1 MTHEIELEGYYPKI
15 FGSPMRMLCL
25 GTKASYGMEV
35 LHFRRGTGWD
45 GLALDVTFTL
55 DPQAEG
61 TTVLAD
67 AGDTVAVPPA
77 ATAQATNSGSVTV
90 RGVRDGVQC
99 ISCNIP
105 YLVLNHAP
113 VPGQQTDPAESVW
126 KQYADKLIPAGGST
140 GQVLAK
146 ASAQDMDLYWADGTT
161 TQTETTPHMLTN
173 AGRSKKKAIVSFV
186 DDDCRSEAYTVLF
199 PLVQEL
205 GMPYTVACPAG
216 LMGKNGR
223 MTVEQL
229 QEMAR
234 SGVTVACHTMTE
246 TDMEQDTPETLEAT
260 LQQFE
265 AEMRRWGIRGVRSYA
280 YVNGRYKADCLNTV
294 KKHFDLGLTVEKGV
308 NQIPY
313 ESCRMKRVEVF
324 PKNKSYTLEDVKAW
338 VDKTVQDGGWLILMT
353 HAWYTTFDAA
363 QLKELV
369 GYIRASGAELMDLY
383 DALDATG
390 NVVEAGDYQK
400 PGADAAE
407 PFFVVDAD
415 GRAWTNALENLRP
428 ADGIT
433 NVGAALQSG
442 YVISTA
448 TGKAIKTSDTGFRVT
463 QPVDVTSAA
472 QVLVTAWAYTGF
484 ALYSFFD
491 AAGTCLAVKA
501 ADADYAA
508 GGNTLTR
515 QAVAVPQG
523 AATLI
528 VAGNLYQALPA
539 VRLVSA
545 ANLVQQVK
553 SMTVAWHANYVLKIS
568 GSTVNYASEN
578 RRISEKV
585 AAAAGDTYRLSCSA
599 NWNNALYVIYAA
611 DNSVLACR
619 QAPNNAAGEVLTDF
633 AVTMPE
639 NTAYF
644 RVAANLEIQP
654 ESYAVA
660 RYTTRIAAK
669 APVLTVAAV
678 RTLLDILRAGTYTQ
692 SQQSAIQNLENALL
706 IID

>member
-1 MTHEIELEGYYPKI
+1 MFSPGREVTGLPSFSGRS
-15 FGSPMRMLCL
+15 FGGCFSGRVTWTVGRRACRSLPWSV
-25 GTKASYGMEV
+25 TKVSAPVRHMVSAS
-35 LHFRRGTGWD
+35 T
-45 GLALDVTFTL
+45 
-55 DPQAEG
+55 
-61 TTVLAD
+61 
-67 AGDTVAVPPA
+67 AGAAPPP

-216 LMGKNGR
+216 LMGKTGR

-294 KKHFDLGLTVEKGV
+294 KKHFDLGLTVEKGI

-338 VDKTVQDGGWLILMT
+338 VDKAVQDGGWLILMT

-390 NVVEAGDYQK
+390 NVVEAVRQTGAPLVGLSALMTTTVPNMQATIEALHAANLPCKVMVGGAVLTKAYAEQI
-400 PGADAAE
+400 GADFYAK
-407 PFFVVDAD
+407 DA
-415 GRAWTNALENLRP
+415 
-428 ADGIT
+428 
-433 NVGAALQSG
+433 
-442 YVISTA
+442 
-448 TGKAIKTSDTGFRVT
+448 KAS
-463 QPVDVTSAA
+463 
-472 QVLVTAWAYTGF
+472 
-484 ALYSFFD
+484 
-491 AAGTCLAVKA
+491 
-501 ADADYAA
+501 ADYAKQIF
-508 GGNTLTR
+508 G
-515 QAVAVPQG
+515 
-523 AATLI
+523 
-528 VAGNLYQALPA
+528 
-539 VRLVSA
+539 
-545 ANLVQQVK
+545 
-553 SMTVAWHANYVLKIS
+553 
-568 GSTVNYASEN
+568 
-578 RRISEKV
+578 
-585 AAAAGDTYRLSCSA
+585 
-599 NWNNALYVIYAA
+599 
-611 DNSVLACR
+611 
-619 QAPNNAAGEVLTDF
+619 
-633 AVTMPE
+633 
-639 NTAYF
+639 
-644 RVAANLEIQP
+644 
-654 ESYAVA
+654 
-660 RYTTRIAAK
+660 
-669 APVLTVAAV
+669 
-678 RTLLDILRAGTYTQ
+678 
-692 SQQSAIQNLENALL
+692 
-706 IID
+706 

>member
-1 MTHEIELEGYYPKI
+1 
-15 FGSPMRMLCL
+15 MRMLCL

-216 LMGKNGR
+216 LMGKTGR

-280 YVNGRYKADCLNTV
+280 YVNGRYNCL
-294 KKHFDLGLTVEKGV
+294 L
-308 NQIPY
+308 
-313 ESCRMKRVEVF
+313 
-324 PKNKSYTLEDVKAW
+324 YTS
-338 VDKTVQDGGWLILMT
+338 
-353 HAWYTTFDAA
+353 DAA
-363 QLKELV
+363 
-369 GYIRASGAELMDLY
+369 D
-383 DALDATG
+383 D
-390 NVVEAGDYQK
+390 
-400 PGADAAE
+400 
-407 PFFVVDAD
+407 
-415 GRAWTNALENLRP
+415 
-428 ADGIT
+428 
-433 NVGAALQSG
+433 
-442 YVISTA
+442 
-448 TGKAIKTSDTGFRVT
+448 
-463 QPVDVTSAA
+463 
-472 QVLVTAWAYTGF
+472 
-484 ALYSFFD
+484 
-491 AAGTCLAVKA
+491 
-501 ADADYAA
+501 
-508 GGNTLTR
+508 
-515 QAVAVPQG
+515 
-523 AATLI
+523 
-528 VAGNLYQALPA
+528 
-539 VRLVSA
+539 
-545 ANLVQQVK
+545 
-553 SMTVAWHANYVLKIS
+553 
-568 GSTVNYASEN
+568 
-578 RRISEKV
+578 
-585 AAAAGDTYRLSCSA
+585 
-599 NWNNALYVIYAA
+599 
-611 DNSVLACR
+611 
-619 QAPNNAAGEVLTDF
+619 
-633 AVTMPE
+633 
-639 NTAYF
+639 
-644 RVAANLEIQP
+644 
-654 ESYAVA
+654 
-660 RYTTRIAAK
+660 
-669 APVLTVAAV
+669 
-678 RTLLDILRAGTYTQ
+678 
-692 SQQSAIQNLENALL
+692 
-706 IID
+706 

>member
-15 FGSPMRMLCL
+15 LGSPMRMLCL

-35 LHFRRGTGWD
+35 LHFQRGTGWD
-45 GLALDVTFTL
+45 GLALDVTFTP

-216 LMGKNGR
+216 LMGKTGR

-294 KKHFDLGLTVEKGV
+294 KKHFDLGLTVEKGI

-313 ESCRMKRVEVF
+313 ESCRMKR
-324 PKNKSYTLEDVKAW
+324 SQRTKA
-338 VDKTVQDGGWLILMT
+338 
-353 HAWYTTFDAA
+353 
-363 QLKELV
+363 
-369 GYIRASGAELMDLY
+369 
-383 DALDATG
+383 
-390 NVVEAGDYQK
+390 
-400 PGADAAE
+400 
-407 PFFVVDAD
+407 
-415 GRAWTNALENLRP
+415 
-428 ADGIT
+428 
-433 NVGAALQSG
+433 
-442 YVISTA
+442 
-448 TGKAIKTSDTGFRVT
+448 
-463 QPVDVTSAA
+463 
-472 QVLVTAWAYTGF
+472 
-484 ALYSFFD
+484 
-491 AAGTCLAVKA
+491 
-501 ADADYAA
+501 
-508 GGNTLTR
+508 TR
-515 QAVAVPQG
+515 
-523 AATLI
+523 
-528 VAGNLYQALPA
+528 
-539 VRLVSA
+539 
-545 ANLVQQVK
+545 
-553 SMTVAWHANYVLKIS
+553 
-568 GSTVNYASEN
+568 
-578 RRISEKV
+578 
-585 AAAAGDTYRLSCSA
+585 
-599 NWNNALYVIYAA
+599 
-611 DNSVLACR
+611 
-619 QAPNNAAGEVLTDF
+619 
-633 AVTMPE
+633 
-639 NTAYF
+639 
-644 RVAANLEIQP
+644 
-654 ESYAVA
+654 
-660 RYTTRIAAK
+660 
-669 APVLTVAAV
+669 
-678 RTLLDILRAGTYTQ
+678 
-692 SQQSAIQNLENALL
+692 
-706 IID
+706 